1 MMEDMSPITENSSNS
16 TIVTIVNQLIT
27 NLNKMSNLIGQA
39 QSSYDRNNEE
49 LLEVKRMVMD
59 FIIKI
64 NDLPLKNEKNI
75 EELFDKMRDIS
86 DRISII
92 ENNFKQVNE
101 SLPPIKETVD
111 TLNDNMEVIFD
122 FKKDYEK
129 CQQEVLNKRKIFWGK
144 VWELIKPILIVIVS
158 GAIVLLF
165 LYLGNF
171 LVSLGEFLKSN
182 LLK

>member
-1 MMEDMSPITENSSNS
+1 MMEDMTPINENSSNS
-16 TIVTIVNQLIT
+16 TIVPIVNQLIT
-27 NLNKMSNLIGQA
+27 NINKISNLIGQT

-49 LLEVKRMVMD
+49 LLEVKKMVME

-64 NDLPLKNEKNI
+64 NDLPIKNEKDI

-111 TLNDNMEVIFD
+111 TLNDNMDVIFD

-129 CQQEVLNKRKIFWGK
+129 CQQEVLNKRKVFWSK
-144 VWELIKPILIVIVS
+144 MWELTKPILIIIVS